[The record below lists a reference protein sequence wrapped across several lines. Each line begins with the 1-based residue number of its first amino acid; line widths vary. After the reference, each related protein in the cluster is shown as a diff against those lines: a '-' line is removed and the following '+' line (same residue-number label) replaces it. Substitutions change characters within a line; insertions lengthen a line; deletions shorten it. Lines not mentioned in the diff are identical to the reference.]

1 MIRFANFNK
10 KIKVEIKEPYIFKKG
25 NTFHFIQ
32 KPKVKFECI
41 LMGMSVFLM
50 IVTLLGENPFLSL
63 IYLFLFTSNFL
74 SYKQKMKPWEKFLKQ
89 KRKEAT
95 KIEAALKEKKDLERV
110 LDEINF
116 RTPLERKKNA

>member
-1 MIRFANFNK
+1 MIRFADFNK

-32 KPKVKFECI
+32 KPRVTFECI

-50 IVTLLGENPFLSL
+50 IATLLGESPFLSL
-63 IYLFLFTSNFL
+63 VYLFLFTSNFL
-74 SYKQKMKPWEKFLKQ
+74 SYKQKMKPWKKFVKQ

-95 KIEAALKEKKDLERV
+95 KIEAELKEKKDLERV

-116 RTPLERKKNA
+116 RTPLEKEQNA

>member
-10 KIKVEIKEPYIFKKG
+10 KIKVEIKEPYILKKG
-25 NTFHFIQ
+25 NTVHFIK
-32 KPKVKFECI
+32 KPTVTFECI
-41 LMGMSVFLM
+41 IMGLSILLV
-50 IVTLLGENPFLSL
+50 IATLLGESPFLSL
-63 IYLFLFTSNFL
+63 VYLFLFTSNFL
-74 SYKQKMKPWEKFLKQ
+74 SYKQKMKPWKKFLKQ

-116 RTPLERKKNA
+116 RTPLEKEQNA

>member
-50 IVTLLGENPFLSL
+50 IVTLLGENPVLSL